1 MLVLAGDIGGTN
13 TRLCL
18 VETDGKNEST
28 LREEIYPSGNE
39 GLVPLVRQFLGDECN
54 VYKACFA
61 LAGPVLNNKCKITN
75 LPWPELDAAQLQE
88 ELNIAKVSLIND
100 FVAIGYNIVLE
111 KNKSLVTLQPG
122 EFLPDAPIAIIG
134 AGTGLGKA
142 FAVPEGDSY
151 RVFPTEGGHESFAPD
166 NLLAQELLA
175 YLRADGKVD
184 VERVVSGPGIVDIF
198 RFLQDHKFPSED
210 AGDFLSQ
217 SDPGAAIAKGAA
229 AGHFLCQQTMAIFVE
244 AFGAAAGDMAVSFLP
259 FGGLYI
265 AGGIAAQNI
274 ELMRNGS
281 FIKAF
286 TDKARVNPVLLE
298 KVPVHIVLNTL
309 EGLRG
314 AVKYAA
320 TKM

>member
-1 MLVLAGDIGGTN
+1 
-13 TRLCL
+13 
-18 VETDGKNEST
+18 
-28 LREEIYPSGNE
+28 
-39 GLVPLVRQFLGDECN
+39 
-54 VYKACFA
+54 
-61 LAGPVLNNKCKITN
+61 
-75 LPWPELDAAQLQE
+75 
-88 ELNIAKVSLIND
+88 
-100 FVAIGYNIVLE
+100 
-111 KNKSLVTLQPG
+111 
-122 EFLPDAPIAIIG
+122 
-134 AGTGLGKA
+134 
-142 FAVPEGDSY
+142 
-151 RVFPTEGGHESFAPD
+151 
-166 NLLAQELLA
+166 LA

-274 ELMRNGS
+274 ELMQNGS